1 MGKRPQRRKHVPQRM
16 CVACRTARPKRE
28 LVRVVRLSSPGE
40 EGTVVVDETG
50 KRSGRGAYV
59 CRQQTCWETAL
70 ARRQLEHALKCT
82 ITAETA
88 AQLREYA
95 AGLPQLLA
103 ESEKNGND
111 DNGQ

>member
-1 MGKRPQRRKHVPQRM
+1 M
-16 CVACRTARPKRE
+16 
-28 LVRVVRLSSPGE
+28 
-40 EGTVVVDETG
+40 VVDETG

-70 ARRQLEHALKCT
+70 TRRQLERALKIA

-103 ESEKNGND
+103 ESEENED
-111 DNGQ
+111 DDGR